1 MKFKYSDELKEK
13 LSELEGLEE
22 QKKKALERL
31 QEHDE
36 KLAKELQKAEED
48 LKAAT
53 MELALDASSAKRTKE
68 RKARETVASLRLEV
82 SGGYERKT
90 SVKQAHEQK
99 IHAVKEEILRKLSD
113 EVIAHKS
120 KHEQAALDR
129 VRKAKM
135 EYLEAAASYHDLI
148 DIQCRQTYFDIG
160 RQIGEAQFATYD
172 GLFERYKPRIYVTE
186 PTFTYRP
193 NGTNPYG
200 LIEPEIHRA
209 WLKGEIPAE

>member
-1 MKFKYSDELKEK
+1 
-13 LSELEGLEE
+13 
-22 QKKKALERL
+22 
-31 QEHDE
+31 
-36 KLAKELQKAEED
+36 
-48 LKAAT
+48 

-68 RKARETVASLRLEV
+68 RKAREAVTSSRLEV
-82 SGGYERKT
+82 SGGSERKT

-120 KHEQAALDR
+120 KHEQATLDR

-135 EYLEAAASYHDLI
+135 EYLEAATSYHDLI

-200 LIEPEIHRA
+200 IIEPEIHRA